1 MSGSS
6 NEDLSGA
13 NPFETSEDA
22 SAEMESLISTSTK
35 SNNPSA
41 PDEFQDDFNF
51 QNNDSTASDSEP
63 SSHRSRATTINT
75 RCRGMSV
82 YDKNSLYP
90 VDLEAE
96 IQASHQ
102 DHLQFDDKNI
112 TVFNRIPSPE
122 TVENNLKTYVLLCLS
137 FPIFIVFKLNKLHII
152 TQLRVGN

>member
-63 SSHRSRATTINT
+63 SSHRSRATTINM
-75 RCRGMSV
+75 RC
-82 YDKNSLYP
+82 
-90 VDLEAE
+90 
-96 IQASHQ
+96 
-102 DHLQFDDKNI
+102 
-112 TVFNRIPSPE
+112 
-122 TVENNLKTYVLLCLS
+122 
-137 FPIFIVFKLNKLHII
+137 
-152 TQLRVGN
+152 